1 MGRKER
7 RAKERQERKESI
19 RMTPDRIYELKKKT
33 ANEAVRRVQE
43 IEKGKEKQRLENYY
57 DGCMKLLKEFE
68 AGEHTIKSL
77 RDKLVE
83 ETKINLVEVQN

>member
-1 MGRKER
+1 MRRKER

-19 RMTPDRIYELKKKT
+19 RMTPDRIYELKQKT

-83 ETKINLVEVQN
+83 ETKINLVEVKE